1 MNADFSE
8 FRYEFDTRK
17 VSAESILGAFSMMP
31 RIQDSYSWSCAA
43 PAQQARLWHCLKE
56 LPMIA
61 TQDHEM
67 HQE

>member
-1 MNADFSE
+1 MNNVKWFKMKCTPTFQNSDMDE
-8 FRYEFDTRK
+8 FNTRK

-31 RIQDSYSWSCAA
+31 RIQDSYSC
-43 PAQQARLWHCLKE
+43 
-56 LPMIA
+56 